1 MRLEIIQIDNMAWNM
16 ACIDSTSIMSNML
29 VLSNIQKTRFRTFVL
44 AEYDEY
50 MLKSA
55 KEG

>member
-1 MRLEIIQIDNMAWNM
+1 M